1 MTTEELR
8 ARLWPFRV
16 SRNNVVLQRGQQ
28 TMRTIVY
35 MHWWSRRLQVIVSGA
50 WYLWRGGFRIKAII
64 RGRRF
69 VWER

>member
-1 MTTEELR
+1 MTPEELR

-16 SRNNVVLQRGQQ
+16 SRNNVVLQGGQQ

-69 VWER
+69 VWES